1 MDITPIVRRELLIAT
16 RKPRLW
22 GDRSFF
28 AGILLAA
35 VLATLGA
42 RYYWDGPDLS
52 YHVTARVALQ
62 VFLWF
67 LAAHACAVFGV
78 FSAKAVTSIAEEK
91 DRRTLDFLLA
101 TRLSNAEIVLGKLAS
116 CMTFLIAACA
126 VGLPIM
132 LLLYPLGGIDPRL
145 IFLAYAALFTTG
157 FFMVTLAIWVS
168 TGAADARLAAAQSIL
183 WTMGWLVGPIFVS
196 MFFPRIGIRPP
207 RIALTLNY
215 WIMTSSPIGLMMKIG
230 GGVRPSSGLVDAVAW
245 MSGLQVAGGMLL
257 LLLAIARLRSAYRH
271 NVSGES
277 KGFAR
282 RFVRPGWR
290 WRPKPPVGD
299 DPILWR
305 EMNTSRASLLGKATS
320 AVIILGIYGTLG
332 YLTFFFARPA
342 LIEVW
347 HHGYAAGI
355 TTAEPPDWN
364 IMIRFFMTGYGVN
377 PPADVARADFNI
389 FLRFVTTPLTFLI
402 TLIAAGMASE
412 TIISERTRETWS
424 SLIATPLAACDILRS
439 KLLAT
444 LWRMRAILVTLLALW
459 TLGLCAGAIH
469 PMGFLIATVIA
480 AAWTW
485 LFLVFGM
492 HVALAAQDMAAS
504 TSRTLGLMF
513 LTAGTLALP
522 FLVPAR
528 WSSVGL
534 GAGSP
539 PFVVWLSLVS
549 YRDVRAAGR
558 YAVYPHLQWIHLT
571 TGEGPLAVVATCL
584 IGIIVPTACGIYLW
598 RNALIHFDRQ
608 VGRPFPTMTADTEHA
623 ALGPVPAT

>member
-1 MDITPIVRRELLIAT
+1 VDITPIVRRELLIAT

-42 RYYWDGPDLS
+42 RYYWDGPDLA

-101 TRLSNAEIVLGKLAS
+101 TRLSNAEIVLGKFAS

-126 VGLPIM
+126 MGLPIM
-132 LLLYPLGGIDPRL
+132 LLLCPLGGIDPRL

-168 TGAADARLAAAQSIL
+168 AGAADARLAAAHSVL
-183 WTMGWLVGPIFVS
+183 WAMGWLVGPFFVS
-196 MFFPRIGIRPP
+196 MIFPRIGIRLP
-207 RIALTLNY
+207 RILLTLNN
-215 WIMTSSPIGLMMKIG
+215 WIMTSSPIGLIMKIA
-230 GGVRPSSGLVDAVAW
+230 GGVRPSSGLVEAVAW

-257 LLLAIARLRSAYRH
+257 LLLAIARLRSAYRR

-277 KGFAR
+277 TGFAR
-282 RFVRPGWR
+282 RLVRPGWR

-305 EMNTSRASLLGKATS
+305 EINTSRASLLGNALGGL
-320 AVIILGIYGTLG
+320 INLGIFCALG
-332 YLTFFFARPA
+332 YVTFFFAYPA

-347 HHGYAAGI
+347 RYGFRAGI
-355 TTAEPPDWN
+355 TTAESPDWN

-424 SLIATPLAACDILRS
+424 SLIATPLAARDILRS

-444 LWRMRAILVTLLALW
+444 LWRMRLTLATLLALW
-459 TLGLCAGAIH
+459 TLGLGAGAIH
-469 PMGFLIATVIA
+469 PFGFIVAVVVT

-485 LFLVFGM
+485 FFLVFGM
-492 HVALAAQDMAAS
+492 YVALAAEDMAAS

-571 TGEGPLAVVATCL
+571 TGEGPLAVAATCL
-584 IGIIVPTACGIYLW
+584 IGIVVPAACGYYVW
-598 RNALIHFDRQ
+598 RNALFQFDRLI
-608 VGRPFPTMTADTEHA
+608 GRPFRSAKTADERI
-623 ALGPVPAT
+623 ALAPVPAA